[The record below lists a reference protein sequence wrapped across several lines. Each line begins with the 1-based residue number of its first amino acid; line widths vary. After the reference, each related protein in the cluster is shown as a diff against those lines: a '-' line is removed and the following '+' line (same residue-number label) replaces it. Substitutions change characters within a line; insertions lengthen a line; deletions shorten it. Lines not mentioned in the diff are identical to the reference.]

1 MATAR
6 AKSVP
11 LPARTRVALLAG
23 RAATGLSRAAHRGR
37 GSTVGGAVA
46 LRLDPA
52 AMRRLARDRAVV
64 LVTGTT
70 GRSMTTRMIADAVRR
85 LGPVASNATGA
96 NRRAG
101 IVTALDTAR
110 AARYAVL
117 EVDGRCLGEITRA
130 TRPEVVVLLNLSR
143 ECATGRC
150 LEDTLAHWRETLTGI
165 DWPCR
170 VVANVDDPLVYAA
183 ARHAREMVGV
193 SAGLPWPYDA
203 LLCLDC
209 RTPLRWSEDDWWC
222 TGCGLTR
229 PQPVWTID
237 DNKIDPGAVLLPDL
251 AIAGRSAPRGALLAV
266 AAAAQLGVAPAEG
279 VLSVAAVGDVD
290 GRFAPLRVDDGHR
303 VRLFPVRSP
312 AGWREMVDLAATAG
326 TPMVF
331 AMDAWGV
338 RDTAMLWD
346 VHADLLGEIG
356 VEVTVTGQRRLDL
369 AAWLDAHGAPVR
381 LGDPDPV
388 TAIRAQP
395 PGDVLVA
402 TNRPAFT
409 ALRRRLAG

>member
-1 MATAR
+1 MATAPAR
-6 AKSVP
+6 PAR

-23 RAATGLSRAAHRGR
+23 RTATKLSRATHRGR
-37 GSTVGGAVA
+37 GSTVGGAVT

-101 IVTALDTAR
+101 IVAALDADR

-117 EVDGRCLGEITRA
+117 DVDGRYLGEVARA
-130 TRPEVVVLLNLSR
+130 THPEVVVLLNLSR
-143 ECATGRC
+143 ECARGRC
-150 LEDTLAHWRETLTGI
+150 LDTTLAHWRETLTGI

-170 VVANVDDPLVYAA
+170 VIANVDDPLVYAA
-183 ARHAREMVGV
+183 ARDAREMVGV
-193 SAGLPWPYDA
+193 SAGLPWRYDA

-209 RTPLRWSEDDWWC
+209 RAPLRWSDDDWWC

-251 AIAGRSAPRGALLAV
+251 AIVGRSAPRGALLAV
-266 AAAAQLGVAPAEG
+266 AAAAQLGVAPTDG

-290 GRFAPLRVDDGHR
+290 GRYAPLGLDAHR
-303 VRLFPVRSP
+303 VRLFPVHGP
-312 AGWREMVDLAATAG
+312 AGWREMVDLAATVAE
-326 TPMVF
+326 PMVF

-346 VHADLLGEIG
+346 VYADVLGEVD
-356 VEVTVTGQRRLDL
+356 VEITVTGQRRLDL
-369 AAWLDAHGAPVR
+369 AAWLDTHGARVK

-388 TAIRAQP
+388 ATIRAQP